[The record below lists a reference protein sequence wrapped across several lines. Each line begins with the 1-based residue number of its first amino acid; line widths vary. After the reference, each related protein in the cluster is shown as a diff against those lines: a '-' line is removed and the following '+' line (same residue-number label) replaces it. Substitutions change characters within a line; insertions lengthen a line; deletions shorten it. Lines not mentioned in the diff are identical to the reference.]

1 MQAKAIARKK
11 KQKKTTVVP
20 CVLAP
25 RYLSRCFLLCICCTL
40 FLLYREFVFSSFAI
54 CIAIFLEHRW
64 YIKRHTR
71 APNHSTVKRRF
82 QFSRAPYNCDLT
94 WFAAGKCTKKN
105 NGNIALSTALY
116 FANSPGRPILSC
128 GWLSM
133 TRSRDQLFI
142 LFMIIAK
149 RKITKNIA
157 VSCID
162 EKHFWS
168 ETSLTVAPCTIC
180 SNVTCK
186 NEYPALKSK
195 GKTNGSDIRFHSN
208 FGFIK
213 SLRFV
218 SLKLAGRSMLNDHTH
233 QTQLVTG
240 RVTTISCLCQSCPVI
255 NEGQIN
261 S

>member
-1 MQAKAIARKK
+1 MYKKIMETLLSLQLSISLTLQAAR
-11 KQKKTTVVP
+11 
-20 CVLAP
+20 
-25 RYLSRCFLLCICCTL
+25 LCRAVDCPWRGRATNC
-40 FLLYREFVFSSFAI
+40 SF
-54 CIAIFLEHRW
+54 CSWSLRKE
-64 YIKRHTR
+64 
-71 APNHSTVKRRF
+71 
-82 QFSRAPYNCDLT
+82 
-94 WFAAGKCTKKN
+94 
-105 NGNIALSTALY
+105 
-116 FANSPGRPILSC
+116 
-128 GWLSM
+128 
-133 TRSRDQLFI
+133 
-142 LFMIIAK
+142 
-149 RKITKNIA
+149 KITKNIA

-186 NEYPALKSK
+186 NEYPELKSK

-208 FGFIK
+208 FGFTK
-213 SLRFV
+213 SLGTV

-240 RVTTISCLCQSCPVI
+240 RVTTISCLRQSCPVI